1 MRILIVNLLATAL
14 LLFGAS
20 TAGAFALNMT
30 VNPMGG
36 QTTEALLTSDFV
48 IVDVYLD
55 ADPGLGFLTITGVD
69 TSPDLRTAVVFYS
82 VLGGPEDRE
91 ATAAALDRATPRI
104 QAIEGSQIR
113 MKYTPRLTFRVDAS
127 IEEGEKI
134 DRLLKDVSDESEPQW
149 G

>member
-1 MRILIVNLLATAL
+1 MRRDTTPRMRKVNELLREVIADA
-14 LLFGAS
+14 
-20 TAGAFALNMT
+20 
-30 VNPMGG
+30 V
-36 QTTEALLTSDFV
+36 TS
-48 IVDVYLD
+48 LK
-55 ADPGLGFLTITGVD
+55 DPGLGFLTITGVD

-82 VLGGPEDRE
+82 VLGSAADRE
-91 ATAAALDRATPRI
+91 ATAAALNRATPRI

-134 DRLLKDVSDESEPQW
+134 DRLLKDVGDESEREW

>member
-1 MRILIVNLLATAL
+1 MRRDTTPRMRKVNELLREVIADA
-14 LLFGAS
+14 
-20 TAGAFALNMT
+20 
-30 VNPMGG
+30 V
-36 QTTEALLTSDFV
+36 TS
-48 IVDVYLD
+48 LK
-55 ADPGLGFLTITGVD
+55 DPGLGFLTITGVD

-82 VLGGPEDRE
+82 VLGGAEDRE

-134 DRLLKDVSDESEPQW
+134 DRLLKDVSDESEAEW

>member
-1 MRILIVNLLATAL
+1 MI
-14 LLFGAS
+14 
-20 TAGAFALNMT
+20 
-30 VNPMGG
+30 
-36 QTTEALLTSDFV
+36 
-48 IVDVYLD
+48 
-55 ADPGLGFLTITGVD
+55 ITGVD

-82 VLGGPEDRE
+82 VLGSQEDRE

-113 MKYTPRLTFRVDAS
+113 MKYTPRLTFQVDVS

-134 DRLLKDVSDESEPQW
+134 DRLLRDVTDASEREW